1 MKVLEDEWYAVIKA
15 YTFWQFGDFLV
26 WYFHNAS
33 CPTMSL
39 VGHEHSEMNGT
50 LL

>member
-1 MKVLEDEWYAVIKA
+1 MLRGLK
-15 YTFWQFGDFLV
+15 GFLV
-26 WYFHNAS
+26 WYFHN
-33 CPTMSL
+33 PVMSL